1 MRAIQNMG
9 KILLVF
15 DKTDSDFQRLLPLLV
30 SRFPEYDISSCER
43 GEDVLLAAI
52 ESQPIAI
59 LVDHKF
65 NGVGGY
71 SVIRSL
77 KNSEFTRN
85 IPVYFFHDFVDLESV
100 GEAVALGADDF
111 FRKPIVLEELLPRL
125 AVLLRNAKIIKDLRS
140 ASQRLNDFAVAA
152 TKAGNSLIMVNA
164 NGDIE
169 WVNGGFEKLY
179 GCNLEQ
185 FKQLFGANM
194 FSDNLPIKTIAA
206 FRRCRENG
214 EYVTYVNSWT
224 MNDGTVKEIQTSL
237 SPAYDHWGNFYKII
251 CIETDVSDLKAV
263 EHELEYKNAHITE
276 ANQQLEQQRSE
287 IEEQKRS
294 LEEEKKKSEELLQ
307 NILPMEIAR
316 QLTRK
321 GTAKPKPY
329 KDVSVL
335 FTDFVGFSS
344 LTRAYDALEL
354 IEILDHYFQR
364 FEQIGEGHF
373 LEKIKTIGDAYMCA
387 GGLPRTNKSH
397 AFDAV
402 LAALEIKKF
411 VADKAHAD
419 RLQNKSPWG
428 VKIGIHSGEVIAGVI
443 GRKKFAYDI
452 WGDTVNVASRMQEA
466 SEPGKINISQSTYDK
481 VKDFFE
487 CTPRGEIPVK
497 NIGSISMY
505 YVERILPEL
514 SDDADGVYPN
524 AAFKKILATY

>member
-1 MRAIQNMG
+1 MG

-15 DKTDSDFQRLLPLLV
+15 DKNESDFQLLLTLMA
-30 SRFPEYDISSCER
+30 SRFADYEVSCCER
-43 GEDVLLAAI
+43 GEETLLAAI
-52 ESQPIAI
+52 ETQPIAI

-65 NGVGGY
+65 NGTGGY
-71 SVIRSL
+71 SVIKSL
-77 KNSEFTRN
+77 KSSEFTRN
-85 IPVYFFHDFVDLESV
+85 IPVYLFHDFVDLKSV
-100 GEAVALGADDF
+100 GEAVTFGADDF
-111 FRKPIVLEELLPRL
+111 FRKPIVSEELIPRL
-125 AVLLRNAKIIKDLRS
+125 TVMLRNAQIVKELRS
-140 ASQRLNDFAVAA
+140 TSQQLNDFAVAA
-152 TKAGNSLIMVNA
+152 TKAGNSLIMVNST
-164 NGDIE
+164 GDVE

-179 GCNLEQ
+179 GCNLVT
-185 FKQLFGANM
+185 FKELFGSNM
-194 FSDNLPIKTIAA
+194 FSAGLPFKTVAA

-214 EYVTYVNSWT
+214 EYVTYENSWK
-224 MNDGTVKEIQTSL
+224 MNSGVVKDIQTSL
-237 SPAYDHWGNFYKII
+237 SPVYDHWGNFFKII
-251 CIETDVSDLKAV
+251 CIETDISDFKAV
-263 EHELEYKNAHITE
+263 ERELEEKHAHIAE
-276 ANQQLEQQRSE
+276 ANQLLEQQRSE
-287 IEEQKRS
+287 IEGQKRS

-321 GTAKPKPY
+321 GSAKPKPY

-344 LTRAYDALEL
+344 LTRSYEALEL

-397 AFDAV
+397 SFDTV

-411 VADKAHAD
+411 VTEKAISDK
-419 RLQNKSPWG
+419 LLNKSPWL
-428 VKIGIHSGEVIAGVI
+428 VKIGIHSGDVIAGVI

-452 WGDTVNVASRMQEA
+452 WGDTVNVASRMEQA

-481 VKDFFE
+481 VRDFFV

-514 SDDADGVYPN
+514 SEDQEGVYPN
-524 AAFKKILATY
+524 AAFKKILSTY

>member
-1 MRAIQNMG
+1 MG

-15 DKTDSDFQRLLPLLV
+15 DRNESDFQLLLQLLE
-30 SRFPEYDISSCER
+30 SRFAEYEVSCCEK
-43 GEDVLLAAI
+43 EEALLAAI

-59 LVDHKF
+59 LIDHNF
-65 NGVGGY
+65 NGSGGY
-71 SVIRSL
+71 SVITSL
-77 KNSEFTRN
+77 KGSEFTRN
-85 IPVYFFHDFVDLESV
+85 IPIYLFHDFLDLKSV
-100 GEAVALGADDF
+100 AEAVTLGADDF
-111 FRKPIVLEELLPRL
+111 FRKPIVQEELVPRL
-125 AVLLRNAKIIKDLRS
+125 IVMLRNAQTVNDLRS
-140 ASQRLNDFAVAA
+140 TSQQLNDFSVAA
-152 TKAGNSLIMVNA
+152 TKAGNSLIMISST
-164 NGDIE
+164 GIIE

-179 GCNLEQ
+179 GCNLKL
-185 FKQLFGANM
+185 FKESFGSNM
-194 FSDNLPIKTIAA
+194 FSDNLSHKTVAA
-206 FRRCRENG
+206 FKRCRENG
-214 EYVTYVNSWT
+214 EYVTYENSWT
-224 MNDGTVKEIQTSL
+224 MKNGVVKDIQTSL
-237 SPAYDHWGNFYKII
+237 SPVYDHWGNFFKII
-251 CIETDVSDLKAV
+251 CIETDISDFKAV
-263 EHELEYKNAHITE
+263 ERELGDKHAHITE
-276 ANQQLEQQRSE
+276 ANQLLEQQRSE

-294 LEEEKKKSEELLQ
+294 LEDEKKKSEELLQ

-344 LTRAYDALEL
+344 LTRAYDALDL

-397 AFDAV
+397 AFDTV

-411 VADKAHAD
+411 VQEKAVSDQLLDKSAWQV
-419 RLQNKSPWG
+419 R
-428 VKIGIHSGEVIAGVI
+428 IGIHSGDVIAGVI

-452 WGDTVNVASRMQEA
+452 WGDTVNVASRMEQA

-481 VKDFFE
+481 IKDFFE

-514 SDDADGVYPN
+514 SDDLDGVLPN
-524 AAFKKILATY
+524 AAFKKILSTY

>member
-1 MRAIQNMG
+1 MG

-15 DKTDSDFQRLLPLLV
+15 DKREPNSQHLFSLLAENLAEHEV
-30 SRFPEYDISSCER
+30 AVCDR
-43 GEDVLLAAI
+43 GEEVVLASI
-52 ESQPIAI
+52 EYQPIAI
-59 LVDHKF
+59 LIDYQF
-65 NGVGGY
+65 NGNQGY
-71 SVIRSL
+71 SVIKSL
-77 KNSEFTRN
+77 KTSEFTKN
-85 IPVYFFHDFVDLESV
+85 IPVYLFHDFVDPASV
-100 GEAVALGADDF
+100 QEGVTLGVDDF
-111 FRKPIVLEELLPRL
+111 FLKPIVENEFLPRII
-125 AVLLRNAKIIKDLRS
+125 VLLRNAQIIKDLRA

-164 NGDIE
+164 NGEID

-179 GCNLEQ
+179 RCNLEQ
-185 FKQLFGANM
+185 FKKVFGSNLFAE
-194 FSDNLPIKTIAA
+194 NLPYKTVAA

-214 EYVTYVNSWT
+214 EYVTYENQWK
-224 MNDGTVKEIQTSL
+224 MADGVVKDIQTSL
-237 SPAYDHWGNFYKII
+237 SPVYDHWGTFYKII
-251 CIETDVSDLKAV
+251 CIETDISDFKSV
-263 EHELEYKNAHITE
+263 GRELEEKNAHITD
-276 ANQQLEQQRSE
+276 ANHLLEQQRSE
-287 IEEQKRS
+287 IEDQKRS

-329 KDVSVL
+329 RDVSVL

-344 LTRAYDALEL
+344 LTRAYEALDL

-397 AFDAV
+397 AFDTL
-402 LAALEIKKF
+402 LAALEIQRF
-411 VADKAHAD
+411 VIDKAIADKA
-419 RLQNKSPWG
+419 QNKLPWQ
-428 VKIGIHSGEVIAGVI
+428 VKIGIHSGDVIAGVI

-481 VKDFFE
+481 VKDFFV
-487 CTPRGEIPVK
+487 CIPRGEIPVK
-497 NIGSISMY
+497 NIGSINMY

-514 SDDADGVYPN
+514 SDDPGGIYPN

>member
-1 MRAIQNMG
+1 MG

-15 DKTDSDFQRLLPLLV
+15 DKSGSGFQHIHSMLTDTFAEYNV
-30 SRFPEYDISSCER
+30 SCCER
-43 GEDVLLAAI
+43 GEQVLLAAI
-52 ESQPIAI
+52 ENQPIAI
-59 LVDHKF
+59 LLDSQF
-65 NGVGGY
+65 NGSEGF
-71 SVIRSL
+71 SVIKSL
-77 KNSEFTRN
+77 KASEFTRN
-85 IPVYFFHDFVDLESV
+85 IPIYLFHDFSDLGSVNTAVDLGV
-100 GEAVALGADDF
+100 DDF
-111 FRKPIVLEELLPRL
+111 FRMPIVPDEFIPRL
-125 AVLLRNAKIIKDLRS
+125 TAMLRNAQVIKDLRS
-140 ASQRLNDFAVAA
+140 TSQSLNDFAVAA
-152 TKAGNSLIMVNA
+152 TKAGNSLIMINA
-164 NGDIE
+164 LGDIE

-185 FKQLFGANM
+185 YKVIFGSNLF
-194 FSDNLPIKTIAA
+194 SENLPFRTVNA

-214 EYVTYVNSWT
+214 EYVTYENSWT
-224 MNDGTVKEIQTSL
+224 MKDGTVKDIQSSL
-237 SPAYDHWGNFYKII
+237 SPVYDHWGNFYKII
-251 CIETDVSDLKAV
+251 CIETDITDLKV
-263 EHELEYKNAHITE
+263 VGRELEDKNTHITE
-276 ANQQLEQQRSE
+276 ANQLLEQQRSE

-294 LEEEKKKSEELLQ
+294 LEDEKKKSEELLQ

-354 IEILDHYFQR
+354 IEILDHYFQQ
-364 FEQIGEGHF
+364 FEKIGEGHF

-397 AFDAV
+397 AFDTV
-402 LAALEIKKF
+402 LAALEIQHF
-411 VADKAHAD
+411 VTEKVASDS
-419 RLQNKSPWG
+419 LLSKSPWR
-428 VKIGIHSGEVIAGVI
+428 VKIGIHSGDVIAGVI

-466 SEPGKINISQSTYDK
+466 SDPGKINISQSTYDK
-481 VKDFFE
+481 IKDFFV
-487 CTPRGEIPVK
+487 CIPRGEIPVK

-514 SDDADGVYPN
+514 SEDQDGIYPN